1 RVMLA
6 LTKPQENRWA
16 MATAAAAQP
25 SDAFGAFWFSQLFGA
40 PNQWRLESSG
50 KLTRHFE
57 TPEFKETVGFL
68 RDLFVAGVFHPNTL
82 QISSGPN
89 ARSDFAAGKWAIWLD
104 GFATAWSD
112 PWRRARAANPSF
124 EVLMIPLFPAHD
136 GGKPNH
142 FLNSAHLGAT
152 M

>member
-1 RVMLA
+1 MVPKPLYSEGFVFLKNATIWEQDIGKDYVPKNADDLKRVMLA

-68 RDLFVAGVFHPNTL
+68 RDLFVAGVLHPNTL

-112 PWRRARAANPSF
+112 P
-124 EVLMIPLFPAHD
+124 
-136 GGKPNH
+136 
-142 FLNSAHLGAT
+142 
-152 M
+152 